1 MPWDCPRVLP
11 NSCVKH
17 PKVAAIVRGGIVD
30 HLSRGG
36 ALNKQGLNF
45 VTTEHA
51 QRPSNHS
58 GVEGLVLDGQDTE
71 L

>member
-11 NSCVKH
+11 ESCGKH
-17 PKVAAIVRGGIVD
+17 PEVTAIIRGGIVD
-30 HLSRGG
+30 NLSRGG
-36 ALNKQGLNF
+36 ALNKQGLDF

-51 QRPSNHS
+51 QPPDYS
-58 GVEGLVLDGQDTE
+58 GVEGLVLEGQDAV